1 MDGNKSHSHTAR
13 AQDTDLGTK
22 TTSSFDYGTK
32 STNTTGNHTHQF
44 GGYIN
49 SYWGDSNHT
58 SFQPGGG
65 AWTQAAGDHAHTVYI
80 GGHEHTMYIGP
91 HGHVVIVDADG
102 NAETTVKKYCIL
114 LHSESGIMTFKMS
127 DTPQTI
133 KIFNLRSDTNEF
145 IGAGDAYIPPHT
157 GLPANCTDIAPPDIP
172 SSYIAVF
179 DSETQT
185 WSLHEDRR
193 GETVYDTTTGNQ
205 VYISD
210 LGPLPE
216 NVTSVSPG
224 GGYKKWDSKAQVW
237 VNDEAAEAA
246 ARLREAEG
254 TKNRLL
260 QIASEKIAPLQ
271 DVVDLDEA
279 TDKEKASLL
288 AWRKYRVQ
296 VNRVDTLKPVWPEKP
311 ASSL

>member
-1 MDGNKSHSHTAR
+1 
-13 AQDTDLGTK
+13 
-22 TTSSFDYGTK
+22 
-32 STNTTGNHTHQF
+32 
-44 GGYIN
+44 
-49 SYWGDSNHT
+49 
-58 SFQPGGG
+58 
-65 AWTQAAGDHAHTVYI
+65 
-80 GGHEHTMYIGP
+80 
-91 HGHVVIVDADG
+91 
-102 NAETTVKKYCIL
+102 
-114 LHSESGIMTFKMS
+114 MTFKIS

-179 DSETQT
+179 DSETKT
-185 WSLHEDRR
+185 WSLHEDHR

-205 VYISD
+205 VYISE

-216 NVTSVSPG
+216 NVTSVSPDG
-224 GGYKKWDSKAQVW
+224 EYQKWDGKAW
-237 VNDEAAEAA
+237 VKDEAAEKAA
-246 ARLREAEG
+246 QLRQAEE

-271 DVVDLDEA
+271 DAVDLDEA

>member
-1 MDGNKSHSHTAR
+1 
-13 AQDTDLGTK
+13 
-22 TTSSFDYGTK
+22 
-32 STNTTGNHTHQF
+32 
-44 GGYIN
+44 
-49 SYWGDSNHT
+49 
-58 SFQPGGG
+58 
-65 AWTQAAGDHAHTVYI
+65 
-80 GGHEHTMYIGP
+80 
-91 HGHVVIVDADG
+91 
-102 NAETTVKKYCIL
+102 
-114 LHSESGIMTFKMS
+114 MTFKMS

-172 SSYIAVF
+172 ASHIAIF
-179 DSETQT
+179 DAETGT
-185 WSLHEDRR
+185 WSLHEDHR

-205 VYISD
+205 VYISAP
-210 LGPLPE
+210 GPLPE
-216 NVTSVSPG
+216 NVTSVSPDG
-224 GGYKKWDSKAQVW
+224 EYQKWDGKAW
-237 VNDEAAEAA
+237 VKDETAETA

-254 TKNRLL
+254 TKSRLL
-260 QIASEKIAPLQ
+260 QMASEKIAPLQ
-271 DVVDLDEA
+271 DAVDLDEA